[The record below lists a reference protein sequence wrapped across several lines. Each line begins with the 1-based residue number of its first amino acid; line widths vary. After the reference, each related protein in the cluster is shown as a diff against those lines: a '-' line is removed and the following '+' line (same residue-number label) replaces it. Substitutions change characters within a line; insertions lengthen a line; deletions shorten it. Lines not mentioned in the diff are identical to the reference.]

1 MHLLHN
7 LPMHLRQ
14 LLTFVTVADSGGF
27 ARALSRLHLS
37 QPAAS
42 RQIDALESELGVVL
56 FERRGRGIRLTSSG
70 EDLLGQSRLV
80 LAEADS
86 LRQRAQALKQ
96 GHTGILRLGATPQV
110 IENLLA
116 AFLEYYRKSHPGIE
130 VRLAEDGGARL
141 PARLNQGDVDLAIM
155 PHGDERFDGRLLF
168 PMHVIA
174 VLPKTH
180 RLTRRAMLEV
190 TELAHDPLL
199 LLGRGFASREW
210 FEAAC
215 QLAQVKPHIVLES
228 AAPHTLIALAKAGYG
243 IAVLPSPASISCE
256 AVRAVPLVHR
266 GISIGRWAIVA
277 WDAQRFLAPYAERF
291 VQEIAAYCRKTFPG
305 RDLIR
310 RALPL
315 PRPKDEPTRRTAGNP
330 KR

>member
-7 LPMHLRQ
+7 LPMNLRQ
-14 LLTFVTVADSGGF
+14 LWTFVAVADAGSF

-56 FERRGRGIRLTSSG
+56 FERKGRGIRLTSGG
-70 EDLLGQSRLV
+70 EDLLRQSRLV

-86 LRQRAQALKQ
+86 LRQRAQALKK
-96 GHTGILRLGATPQV
+96 GHTGMLRLGATPQV

-116 AFLEYYRKSHPGIE
+116 AFLQYYRRSHPGIE
-130 VRLAEDGGARL
+130 VRLVEDGGARL
-141 PARLNQGDVDLAIM
+141 PARLNHGDVDLAIM
-155 PHGDERFDGRLLF
+155 PHGDERFHGRLLY
-168 PMHVIA
+168 PMHVFA

-180 RLTRRAMLEV
+180 PLSHRAALDV
-190 TELAHDPLL
+190 TDLADNRMMV
-199 LLGRGFASREW
+199 GSGFASREW

-215 QLAQVKPHIVLES
+215 QVAHVKPHIVLES

-243 IAVLPSPASISCE
+243 IAVLPSPASISRE

-310 RALPL
+310 RAPPL
-315 PRPKDEPTRRTAGNP
+315 PRPKDEPARRIVGNP

>member
-1 MHLLHN
+1 MQLLHN
-7 LPMHLRQ
+7 WPMHLRQ
-14 LLTFVTVADSGGF
+14 LRTFVTVADTGGF
-27 ARALSRLHLS
+27 ARALGRLHLS

-42 RQIDALESELGVVL
+42 RQIDALESDLGVVL
-56 FERRGRGIRLTSSG
+56 FERSGRGIRLTSGG
-70 EDLLGQSRLV
+70 EDLLRQSRLV
-80 LAEADS
+80 LAQADS
-86 LRQRAQALKQ
+86 LRQRAQALNQ
-96 GHTGILRLGATPQV
+96 GHSGILRLGATPQV

-116 AFLEYYRKSHPGIE
+116 AFLEHYRRSHPGIE
-130 VRLAEDGGARL
+130 VRLVEDGGARL
-141 PARLNQGDVDLAIM
+141 PARLNQGDVELAIM
-155 PHGDERFDGRLLF
+155 PSGDERFDGRLLF
-168 PMHVIA
+168 PMHVFA

-190 TELAHDPLL
+190 SELAHDPLL
-199 LLGRGFASREW
+199 LLGSGFASREW

-215 QLAQVKPHIVLES
+215 QVAHVKPHIVLES

-243 IAVLPSPASISCE
+243 IAVLPSPASISRE

-266 GISIGRWAIVA
+266 GTSIGRWAIVA

-310 RALPL
+310 RAPPL
-315 PRPKDEPTRRTAGNP
+315 PRPKDEPARRTVGNP
-330 KR
+330 RR

>member
-1 MHLLHN
+1 MN
-7 LPMHLRQ
+7 LRQ
-14 LLTFVTVADSGGF
+14 LRTFVTVADAGGF

-56 FERRGRGIRLTSSG
+56 FERRGRGIRLTSGG
-70 EDLLGQSRLV
+70 EDLLRQSRLV
-80 LAEADS
+80 LVEADS
-86 LRQRAQALKQ
+86 LRQRAQALIR
-96 GHTGILRLGATPQV
+96 GDTGILRLGATPQV

-116 AFLEYYRKSHPGIE
+116 AFLENYRRSHPGIE
-130 VRLAEDGGARL
+130 VRLVEDGGARL

-168 PMHVIA
+168 PMHVFA
-174 VLPKTH
+174 VLPKAH

-190 TELAHDPLL
+190 TELANDPLL

-215 QLAQVKPHIVLES
+215 QVAHVKPHIVLES

-243 IAVLPSPASISCE
+243 IAVLPSPASISRE
-256 AVRAVPLVHR
+256 AVRVVPLVHR

-310 RALPL
+310 RTPPL
-315 PRPKDEPTRRTAGNP
+315 PRPKEEPARRTVGKP